1 MASSNT
7 GDLNTKIS
15 TMAQEAG
22 GFGDNLANKALDMT
36 KDVVSG
42 ISNLPSDYPSTED
55 PFISNSVR
63 QITTGLAFQINP
75 VVTLEIVIE
84 SCT

>member
-15 TMAQEAG
+15 TMAKEAG
-22 GFGDNLANKALDMT
+22 GFGDTLANKALDMT

-42 ISNLPSDYPSTED
+42 IASNLPSGSPPTED
-55 PFISNSVR
+55 IITSNSVR
-63 QITTGLAFQINP
+63 NNNWIGFP
-75 VVTLEIVIE
+75 DKS
-84 SCT
+84 SCYY